1 MKVLL
6 IVIDAASPRV
16 LCPAV
21 QTRRLRHLAR
31 IVDAGAM
38 HQASVTIFPSIT
50 PAATSSIVTGTYPA
64 THGIAGAAWYDEAR
78 KEIAYYG
85 DDFWTIAKEGFGAF
99 VRDFLVRLNGDRL
112 RAPTLFEIVERQGL
126 KATCIN
132 YLVYKGLVAHD
143 VTLPRALTLFPGV
156 PRTETVLGPSALCL
170 GDFVTPCSRDG
181 RKVEDRGGV
190 MHRFGMDDASTAVML
205 ATLAERGELGDFT
218 LAYFADNDFRSH
230 EVGPAAALPVL
241 DEVDKA
247 IGDLFDAAGGAE
259 RFLAETCVIV
269 TSDHG
274 HSDILDDA
282 ETAVIRLDKVFESFR
297 QADLPHGWRDHDE
310 ILLCPNMRAA
320 QIYLHRPS
328 AVTIDRLTRTALTD
342 DRIDLVLWHT
352 RVGSAGH
359 PDRYMACGHAG
370 RLEFWRTD
378 SESYDAA
385 DAYGTRWCWRGE
397 PAVLA
402 LDVEDRAVTSE
413 VYPNAF
419 ERIAG
424 VLDAP
429 NSGEV
434 WLTARPG
441 CEFELPGGKAHV
453 GGGSHGALHAL
464 DSLSPLIIGGAGPPA
479 IPLHPRAIDIAP
491 LCLDLLGLQ
500 RPETLARR

>member
-6 IVIDAASPRV
+6 VVIDAASPRV
-16 LCPAV
+16 FCPAV

-31 IVDAGAM
+31 IADAGAM
-38 HQASVTIFPSIT
+38 HQSSVTIFPSIT
-50 PAATSSIVTGTYPA
+50 PAATTSIITGAYPV

-78 KEIAYYG
+78 EEIAYYG

-112 RAPTLFEIVERQGL
+112 KAPTLFEIIERQGL

-132 YLVYKGLVAHD
+132 YLVYKGLVQHD
-143 VTLPRALTLFPGV
+143 VTIPRTLALFPGV

-190 MHRFGMDDASTAVML
+190 MHRFGMDDASTAAML
-205 ATLAERGELGDFT
+205 ATLAERDELGDFT

-230 EVGPAAALPVL
+230 QVGPHAALPVL
-241 DEVDKA
+241 DEVDAA
-247 IGDLFDAAGGAE
+247 IGRLFDAAGGAD
-259 RFLAETCVIV
+259 RFLADTCVIV

-274 HSDILDDA
+274 HCDILDDA
-282 ETAVIRLDKVFESFR
+282 DEAVIRLDRVFEGFR
-297 QADLPHGWRDHDE
+297 QADLPQGWREQDE

-320 QIYLHRPS
+320 QIYLHRPNS
-328 AVTIDRLTRTALTD
+328 VTVDRLTRAALAD
-342 DRIDLVLWHT
+342 ERIDLVLWHT
-352 RVGSAGH
+352 RVSGGAS
-359 PDRYMACGHAG
+359 DRYMAFSRAG
-370 RLEFWRTD
+370 RLEFWRTEGD
-378 SESYDAA
+378 DYDAA
-385 DAYGTRWCWRGE
+385 DPFGTRWCWRGDRG
-397 PAVLA
+397 VLA
-402 LDVEDRAVTSE
+402 LEVEDRIVTSSE
-413 VYPNAF
+413 YPNAF

-424 VLDAP
+424 VLDAK
-429 NSGEV
+429 NASDL

-464 DSLSPLIIGGAGPPA
+464 DSFSPLIIGGAGAPA
-479 IPLHPRAIDIAP
+479 LPLHPRAVDIAP
-491 LCLDLLGLQ
+491 LCLDLLGLT
-500 RPETLARR
+500 RS

>member
-6 IVIDAASPRV
+6 VVIDAASPRV
-16 LCPAV
+16 FCPAV

-38 HQASVTIFPSIT
+38 HQSSVTIFPSIT
-50 PAATSSIVTGTYPA
+50 PAATSSIITGTYPA
-64 THGIAGAAWYDEAR
+64 THGIAGAAWYDDAR
-78 KEIAYYG
+78 QEIAYYG

-112 RAPTLFEIVERQGL
+112 KAPTLFEIIEGRGL
-126 KATCIN
+126 KATSVN

-143 VTLPRALTLFPGV
+143 VTIPRALTLFPGV

-170 GDFVTPCSRDG
+170 GDFVTPCTGDG

-190 MHRFGMDDASTAVML
+190 MHRFGMDDASTAAML
-205 ATLAERGELGDFT
+205 ATLAERNELGDFT
-218 LAYFADNDFRSH
+218 LAYFADNDYRSH
-230 EVGPAAALPVL
+230 QVGPFGALPIL
-241 DEVDKA
+241 DAVDAA
-247 IGDLFDAAGGAE
+247 IGTLFDAAGGAD

-274 HSDILDDA
+274 HCDILDDA
-282 ETAVIRLDKVFESFR
+282 EVAVIRLDTVFAEFR
-297 QADLPHGWRDHDE
+297 QADLARGWREQDE
-310 ILLCPNMRAA
+310 ILICPNMRAA
-320 QIYLHRPS
+320 QLYLQRPNS
-328 AVTIDRLTRTALTD
+328 VTIDRLTRAALAD

-352 RVGSAGH
+352 RVATGGRG
-359 PDRYMACGHAG
+359 DRYMAFSRRG
-370 RLEFWRTD
+370 RLEFWRTESD
-378 SESYDAA
+378 SYDAA
-385 DAYGTRWCWRGE
+385 DPFGTRWCWRGD
-397 PAVLA
+397 PDVLS
-402 LDVEDRAVTSE
+402 LQVEARTVASAD
-413 VYPNAF
+413 YPNAF

-429 NSGEV
+429 NSGEM

-464 DSLSPLIIGGAGPPA
+464 DSFSPLIIGGAGAPDMPR
-479 IPLHPRAIDIAP
+479 HPRVVDIAP
-491 LCLDLLGLQ
+491 LCLDLLGLS
-500 RPETLARR
+500 RR